1 MAAKILKFKRNLKE
15 KTLLFDVK
23 VQCNRKIL
31 KYTHFKHDTILIVGE
46 HM

>member
-1 MAAKILKFKRNLKE
+1 MAAKILNYKRKLKE
-15 KTLLFDVK
+15 KALLLDVK